1 MSEEKK
7 PRSLFMKIMIAIVPL
22 LIVGLILM
30 IVYRRHNREKQG
42 EVHSISLPKSEIEK
56 APTSKAEAYKDENE
70 KKRAKQQLAEE
81 SIVSNT
87 VFYDF
92 ENDKKTAPKQEQVT
106 PPPAPPSPSPQAV
119 AAPQVENSKRAVTVK
134 AHKSSYSRS
143 NQPKSTPES
152 DAGLTPLEKLQRK
165 QRTAGI
171 KTSQPIKQ
179 VEVQA
184 PQEPVLQTKVNTNPN
199 GRSRNIGGSS
209 QSHSANL
216 ISAVIHNDQV
226 ISNGTKVKLR
236 LTEDIVVDGVSVP
249 RNSFV
254 SGIATFS
261 KTRMSIALNSVIVGN
276 NIIPFNRV
284 VYDKDG
290 MEGIYLPDN
299 FKSEAAS
306 DATSDVTSGAM
317 SAIGGPIG
325 AAGIAMSVGKNLV
338 RKTIQRQTVTL
349 KSNYKIFIK

>member
-7 PRSLFMKIMIAIVPL
+7 PLSLFMKLMIVIVPL
-22 LIVGLILM
+22 LFFGLIFM
-30 IVYRRHNREKQG
+30 IMYRRHNREKPG

-56 APTSKAEAYKDENE
+56 APTSKAEAYKNENE

-81 SIVSNT
+81 SIVSNN
-87 VFYDF
+87 VFYDV
-92 ENDKKTAPKQEQVT
+92 EDEQK
-106 PPPAPPSPSPQAV
+106 PAPQQTQAV
-119 AAPQVENSKRAVTVK
+119 APTSAPQAIAPRVESNKRAVTTVK
-134 AHKSSYSRS
+134 APKATYTRNIQPLSSTKSDEGL
-143 NQPKSTPES
+143 ST
-152 DAGLTPLEKLQRK
+152 LERLQKK
-165 QRTAGI
+165 QRAVGF
-171 KTSQPIKQ
+171 KTSQSTKQ
-179 VEVQA
+179 VEVQTV
-184 PQEPVLQTKVNTNPN
+184 QEPVQQPKVNTNPN

-209 QSHSANL
+209 QTRGANL

-249 RNSFV
+249 RNSFI

-306 DATSDVTSGAM
+306 DATSDAASGAM
-317 SAIGGPIG
+317 SVIGGPIG

-338 RKTIQRQTVTL
+338 RKSIQRQTVTL